1 MTDKKRKQK
10 NHRTRST
17 KTFEQSC
24 EFCLCE
30 LRSESFINVFYNNEQ
45 KITNQPVRKDEI
57 KDFKKRQRMT
67 KAHL

>member
-24 EFCLCE
+24 EFYLCE
-30 LRSESFINVFYNNEQ
+30 LRIESFINVFYNNEQ